1 MSYLDITSQFQSAWP
16 KLLPGEIVSSDN
28 FSYLESM
35 SAVELMD
42 PKLDSGRALLNSP
55 VLSSI
60 ISNYSL
66 PVASELSEGKY
77 VYFCK
82 EMIRRLGLWLE
93 GQSVTHTFY
102 GCM

>member
-1 MSYLDITSQFQSAWP
+1 MSYLDITSQFQSAWT
-16 KLLPGEIVSSDN
+16 KLTPGQIVAPSN

-55 VLSSI
+55 DLSSI
-60 ISNYSL
+60 VSNYSL
-66 PVASELSEGKY
+66 PSPNELSEGNY

-82 EMIRRLGLWLE
+82 EIMRRLGLWLE

>member
-1 MSYLDITSQFQSAWP
+1 MSYTDITASFQSAWG
-16 KLLPGEIVSSDN
+16 KFAPGQIVAGPN

-42 PKLDSGRALLNSP
+42 PKLDSGRALLSSP
-55 VLSSI
+55 SLDSI
-60 ISNYSL
+60 ISSYSL
-66 PVASELSEGKY
+66 PGPSELSEGKY

-82 EMIRRLGLWLE
+82 EILRRLGLWLE